1 MQVYING
8 RFLTQRV
15 TGVQRFAIETIKQLD
30 LYEDYNFILLVPKE
44 CTINYEFKNIR
55 VEKIGTLN
63 GHLWE
68 QLELA
73 RYVKGHPLINLCNT
87 APLFKK
93 NQIVVIHDAA
103 VYTSPQGFSFLF
115 RNWYKTMFYFISKRT
130 KEILTISDFSTKELM
145 QYLKLK
151 KQKLGFISEGKEH
164 FESIIENTEVL
175 QKFSLKKNNY
185 VLAVSSLNPN
195 KNFKAL
201 IQAAGQL
208 LNESFDIVIAGGADP
223 KVFGDVNIE
232 GANIKYLGYI
242 TDEDLKGLYRNAGC
256 FVFPSIYE
264 GFGLP
269 PLEAMSVGCPVL
281 VSNMGPMPEV
291 SQDAAIYFN
300 PYDTDEL
307 ASKIKL
313 VMSNDNLQTELSEKG
328 LKQAQ
333 KFSWTT
339 SAKQLIETIKN
350 LD

>member
-1 MQVYING
+1 M
-8 RFLTQRV
+8 
-15 TGVQRFAIETIKQLD
+15 
-30 LYEDYNFILLVPKE
+30 
-44 CTINYEFKNIR
+44 
-55 VEKIGTLN
+55 
-63 GHLWE
+63 
-68 QLELA
+68 
-73 RYVKGHPLINLCNT
+73 
-87 APLFKK
+87 
-93 NQIVVIHDAA
+93 
-103 VYTSPQGFSFLF
+103 
-115 RNWYKTMFYFISKRT
+115 
-130 KEILTISDFSTKELM
+130 
-145 QYLKLK
+145 
-151 KQKLGFISEGKEH
+151 
-164 FESIIENTEVL
+164 
-175 QKFSLKKNNY
+175 
-185 VLAVSSLNPN
+185 
-195 KNFKAL
+195 
-201 IQAAGQL
+201 
-208 LNESFDIVIAGGADP
+208 
-223 KVFGDVNIE
+223 
-232 GANIKYLGYI
+232 GYI

-339 SAKQLIETIKN
+339 SAKQLIDTIKK